1 MAKTVEIDV
10 EVDGKASFVA
20 KNAQGATLRLE
31 GPVELGGTGDALRP
45 MEAVLAALAGCSSI
59 DVLEILRKQRQPL
72 EGLSIKV
79 LGTRADSV
87 PAVFTRIEIVYAARG
102 AVAPEK
108 LRQAVELSLDK
119 YCSVARMLQPGV
131 EITARTEV
139 A

>member
-1 MAKTVEIDV
+1 MAKTLEIDV
-10 EVDGKASFVA
+10 ELDGKTSFVA
-20 KNAQGATLRLE
+20 KNAQGGQLRLD
-31 GPVELGGTGDALRP
+31 GPSEPLGGSLRP

-59 DVLEILRKQRQPL
+59 DVVEILRKQRQPL

-87 PAVFTRIEIVYAARG
+87 PAVFTRIEIVFAARG

-108 LRQAVELSLDK
+108 LRHAVDLSLDK

-131 EITARTEV
+131 EIVARTEV
-139 A
+139 AG